1 MKIKILTAA
10 LLLIP
15 NIVFAAKEK
24 TPEYSI
30 ESLFPI
36 YFFNG
41 YHLAFGIRIKDFRL
55 RASCIDGGNY
65 DYEPNNDQFE
75 RNLGKGC
82 GVFAGYF
89 LSKRWHL
96 YMFIEKQSY
105 VVTKRESGVSAEFD
119 VLDIGPGLGYQY
131 YFTENAYLQPA
142 LHLYWRKSEEKVIDG
157 INYELREFDLSP
169 TIRVGYR
176 F

>member
-1 MKIKILTAA
+1 MKIKIVATA
-10 LLLIP
+10 LLLFP
-15 NIVFAAKEK
+15 NILFGAEVKRV
-24 TPEYSI
+24 EYSI

-36 YFFNG
+36 YFFEG
-41 YHLAFGIRIKDFRL
+41 YHLAVGIRINDFRL

-65 DYEPNNDQFE
+65 DYEPDDDQFE

-89 LSKRWHL
+89 LDKRWHVYL
-96 YMFIEKQSY
+96 FVEKQSY
-105 VVTKRESGVSAEFD
+105 LVTKRDNGVSEEFD

-142 LHLYWRKSEEKVIDG
+142 LHLYWRKSEKKIIDG